1 MEILFTTSDEI
12 EGVVFAEKAKAESV
26 ARIHQACDTATTW
39 GEFRSQLTA
48 EEWAEIVD
56 NNDLDDEDY
65 DPTDPFDASKDITGY
80 ADGFY
85 PEWLQ
90 ATMLGWFP
98 KDLITKYS
106 GDEADSVHNGEFLI
120 LPAERADEIAS
131 DLTARGH
138 VVERS
143 ELPFR

>member
-1 MEILFTTSDEI
+1 MEILYTTSDEI

-26 ARIHQACDTATTW
+26 ARIRQACETATTW

-48 EEWAEIVD
+48 EDWDDVVD
-56 NNDLDDEDY
+56 YNELDDDEF
-65 DPTDPFDASKDITGY
+65 DPAASFEADHLAGY
-80 ADGFY
+80 ADGDY

-90 ATMLGWFP
+90 ATMQRWFP
-98 KDLITKYS
+98 KDLIAKYA
-106 GDEADSVHNGEFLI
+106 GEEADSVHNGEFLI
-120 LPAERADEIAS
+120 LPAERADEIAR

-143 ELPFR
+143 ALQFR